1 MLQDL
6 VNFDDAYKL
15 QIVRRV
21 MQGLDD
27 PSHGHQ
33 WAQMIARC
41 LDKKSCWEGADSP
54 RLVFERL
61 VTLPLV
67 EALEIESA
75 EKFPILSKMRAGL
88 SSDFCKFMLPSK
100 SPALVTRELQVMS
113 LRKSSSAR
121 EIFESVGGDRLAV
134 VWLNEVIDFLNQLTG
149 RDDLSPG
156 YLFFVNSNV
165 LQAPRTVLAGHSRE
179 GWSLVD
185 YDIDDSVGFVGF
197 FDLGYQVVSRCRDLF
212 CN

>member
-1 MLQDL
+1 MFQDL
-6 VNFDDAYKL
+6 VDFDYACKF
-15 QIVRRV
+15 QVIRRV
-21 MQGLDD
+21 MDNLNHPHHGL
-27 PSHGHQ
+27 Q
-33 WAQMIARC
+33 WAKILERC
-41 LDKKSCWEGADSP
+41 LDRKPCWEGVDSP

-100 SPALVTRELQVMS
+100 SPALVGRELQVMS
-113 LRKSSSAR
+113 LRKLSGAR
-121 EIFESVGGDRLAV
+121 EIFESVGGDGLAV
-134 VWLNEVIDFLNQLTG
+134 IYLSEVIDFLSQLTG

-156 YLFFVNSNV
+156 YLFFVYSNV

-179 GWSLVD
+179 GWSLVEYPILD
-185 YDIDDSVGFVGF
+185 GVTFGDV
-197 FDLGYQVVSRCRDLF
+197 GYQVISRCKSLF
-212 CN
+212 CD

>member
-1 MLQDL
+1 MLQAL
-6 VNFDDAYKL
+6 VNFDDVYKF
-15 QIVRRV
+15 QVIRRV
-21 MQGLDD
+21 MDSLNDPHYGL
-27 PSHGHQ
+27 Q
-33 WAQMIARC
+33 WAKMLERC
-41 LDKKSCWEGADSP
+41 LDRKPCWEGVDSP

-165 LQAPRTVLAGHSRE
+165 LQTPRTVLAGHSHE
-179 GWSLVD
+179 GWSLVE
-185 YDIDDSVGFVGF
+185 YGIEEGVGFR
-197 FDLGYQVVSRCRDLF
+197 DLGYQVITRCRDLF